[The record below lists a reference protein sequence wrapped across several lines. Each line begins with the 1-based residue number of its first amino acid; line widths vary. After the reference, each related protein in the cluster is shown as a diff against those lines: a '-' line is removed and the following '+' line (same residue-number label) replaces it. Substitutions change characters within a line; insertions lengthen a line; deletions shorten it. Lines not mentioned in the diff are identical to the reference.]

1 MSIKNYIEHL
11 TSSKLEQVDEVS
23 NVYSLSEYEN
33 IKRDFEDI
41 LNYMR
46 DVDNILSDRSWQKD
60 VEKVQPNL
68 QRRIVNLSKQFEKRY
83 DEFQSIFD
91 DWEHSNN

>member
-1 MSIKNYIEHL
+1 MSIKTYIENL

-60 VEKVQPNL
+60 VGKVQPNL

>member
-60 VEKVQPNL
+60 VGKVQPNL